1 MNVKMMSDMDLVT
14 TFKGFGLKM
23 DKTTKIARVAVLSE
37 LMSRPFFKKKCEE
50 MGMSYTEF
58 VQKSETFMNLS
69 K

>member
-1 MNVKMMSDMDLVT
+1 MNVKLMSDMDLVT

-37 LMSRPFFKKKCEE
+37 LMPRPFFKQKCDE
-50 MGMSYTEF
+50 MGMSYVDF